1 MGEDVLRIYDAILG
15 GMPTG
20 EGVEEVHQ
28 HVEGKIESSNGN
40 LPEKT
45 AKLGDEVKMI
55 V

>member
-1 MGEDVLRIYDAILG
+1 MGEDVLQIYDAIVG

-28 HVEGKIESSNGN
+28 YVEEKIESCNEN
-40 LPEKT
+40 LPERT
-45 AKLGDEVKMI
+45 VELGDEVKMI